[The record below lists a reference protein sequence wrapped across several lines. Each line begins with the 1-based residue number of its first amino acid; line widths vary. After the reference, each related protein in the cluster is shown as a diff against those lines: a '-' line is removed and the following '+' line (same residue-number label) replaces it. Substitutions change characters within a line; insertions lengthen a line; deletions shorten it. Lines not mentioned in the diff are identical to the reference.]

1 MMRRG
6 VQRST
11 TSSRIVLAAGL
22 AGLAPLIWQWAAFRE
37 LFWFGDEWD
46 LLSQIEQT
54 GFWPWLWSVFAEN
67 FVPVFKLLWGGAAQL
82 FGGSYFAMLLLLWG
96 THALNTVL
104 FGRLLLRAGFPLV
117 ATLFC
122 QLTFGL
128 SAVNIE
134 TLGWTVQWSA
144 VLATTFFLLGLL
156 ALPDA
161 ASVSASHATS
171 RRLVALVLCSA
182 GSALSFSRGVLT
194 GAVLAL
200 AQLWPEARL
209 RLDLRG
215 SAWARAALCL
225 APAVAA
231 GALIAIF
238 ATGNHRSLSH
248 HLAEASTYALWYF
261 SLNPLHRL
269 VAVDSWGPV
278 TTTLLGAAKL
288 ALLVWGW
295 RKASPGQRHLL
306 ALLLAFDLG
315 NSVLLGIGR
324 YHTGLETAISSRYQY
339 GSLLAVLPF
348 AGLVLDRLL
357 ARVPDVFRLRTVA
370 ASLLLVAAGV
380 CFLRK
385 WSHEA
390 PGFAH
395 ARGTVTRNLLHHDK
409 HPPAM
414 GAVPGIPFLSTPRAK
429 ELMQRFNLH

>member
-1 MMRRG
+1 MTPPADRP
-6 VQRST
+6 SAL
-11 TSSRIVLAAGL
+11 SNRIVLAAGL
-22 AGLAPLIWQWAAFRE
+22 AALAPLVWQWAAFRE

-46 LLSQIEQT
+46 LLSQIEQA
-54 GFWPWLWSVFAEN
+54 GLWPWLWSVFAEN

-82 FGGSYFAMLLLLWG
+82 FGGSYLAMLLLLWG
-96 THALNTVL
+96 THAINAVL

-156 ALPDA
+156 ALPTP
-161 ASVSASHATS
+161 ASAPHTTS
-171 RRLVALVLCSA
+171 RRLAALMLCSA

-215 SAWARAALCL
+215 RTLARAALCL
-225 APAVAA
+225 APALAA
-231 GALIAIF
+231 AALIAIF

-248 HLAEASTYALWYF
+248 HLAEASSYALWYF

-278 TTTLLGAAKL
+278 TTTLLGAAKI
-288 ALLVWGW
+288 ALLIWGW
-295 RKASPGQRHLL
+295 RRATPGQRHLL

-348 AGLVLDRLL
+348 ASLALDGLLT
-357 ARVPDVFRLRTVA
+357 RVPTVFRLRPAVA
-370 ASLLLVAAGV
+370 TLLLVVASLY
-380 CFLRK
+380 FLRE
-385 WSHEA
+385 WSYEA

-395 ARGTVTRNLLHHDK
+395 SRGTVTRQLLHHDE
-409 HPPAM
+409 HPPEM
-414 GAVPGIPFLSTPRAK
+414 GAVPGIPFLSTSRAK
-429 ELMQRFNLH
+429 ELTQRFELH